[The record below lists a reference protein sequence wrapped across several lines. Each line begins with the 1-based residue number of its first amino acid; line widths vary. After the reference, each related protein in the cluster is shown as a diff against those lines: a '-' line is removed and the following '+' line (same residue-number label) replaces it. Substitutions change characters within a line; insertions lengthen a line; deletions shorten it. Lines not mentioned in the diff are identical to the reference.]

1 MTPQYTR
8 NHGESPRTFA
18 LRFMRKSLADGTWAY
33 GERLPTELS
42 LSEVLGLSRKTIR
55 AAYAQ
60 IENDGSIVCK
70 ETSGRFRMSE
80 SATAAKSSCTQ
91 TICIVSPGD
100 IYAGIPNAWTEV
112 INGVLAATHRADH
125 TMAVMKH
132 DFMTSGAPRGLGE
145 LHPMGLILPTLDN
158 LTTSEILPVLHRL
171 RKADISVVIGVDE
184 PELADFDRIIP
195 DHKNAMLEA
204 VNKLVEMGRRRI
216 LRVWLSPRHSW
227 IKARDDGYEEGV
239 KTNGIRS
246 LPPVLLPE
254 LHKRSQIPEQRNFH
268 IRARQYLGFLYD
280 TLKSRE
286 RPDAIVVSS
295 DCDIFAVA
303 AACRLFGINPE
314 KDIAIVGFD
323 NYWQTCWER
332 LLEDTVPAFT
342 VDKQNNLWGEAFVQ
356 MLIDRAAN
364 RLPQNGKLRLIPSR
378 LAFPEKN

>member
-1 MTPQYTR
+1 
-8 NHGESPRTFA
+8 
-18 LRFMRKSLADGTWAY
+18 
-33 GERLPTELS
+33 
-42 LSEVLGLSRKTIR
+42 
-55 AAYAQ
+55 
-60 IENDGSIVCK
+60 
-70 ETSGRFRMSE
+70 
-80 SATAAKSSCTQ
+80 
-91 TICIVSPGD
+91 
-100 IYAGIPNAWTEV
+100 
-112 INGVLAATHRADH
+112 
-125 TMAVMKH
+125 
-132 DFMTSGAPRGLGE
+132 
-145 LHPMGLILPTLDN
+145 MGLILPTLDN